1 MIEEL
6 ISARKTIQL
15 LQEDLNTYKVLTP
28 SSTPDER
35 SNSHVG
41 SKVTNNW
48 EIVNDKSRKSTR
60 IMHDQLP
67 ISVIPITKWYNALH
81 NLQNDLE
88 LLSSLQNHHIKK
100 NVL

>member
-1 MIEEL
+1 MTEEL

-15 LQEDLNTYKVLTP
+15 LQEDLTTYMDLTTSNT
-28 SSTPDER
+28 SDER
-35 SNSHVG
+35 SNSHVS
-41 SKVTNNW
+41 SKLINNW